1 VTDRAT
7 GTGTAELNTP
17 AEPDKPR
24 GATGS
29 PSWARYV
36 LVAGGAVALLLL
48 GAAAGM
54 LIGLPGST
62 SVPVPG
68 PDSVDVGFAQDMSV
82 HHEQAVRMA
91 SWERDHTTDPE
102 LRQLAFDIETG
113 QSRQIGYMQ
122 GWLGLWRASNQSPT
136 GYMRWMP
143 ADGPGMPGMSGHS
156 GPGGEQTGAGGG
168 QAGAS
173 GGGMAQMPGMASDQE
188 IRELTTT
195 TGPAMD
201 TLFLRL
207 MLRHHQGGA
216 PMLSYAA
223 RAAQEP
229 EVRNLATQMLTSQ
242 TAESDYMRQLLA
254 ARGATPLPPG

>member
-29 PSWARYV
+29 PSWARYM

-122 GWLGLWRASNQSPT
+122 GWLGLWQASNQSPS

-143 ADGPGMPGMSGHS
+143 ADGPGMAGMPGMSGGHGGS
-156 GPGGEQTGAGGG
+156 GAAQPAGGV
-168 QAGAS
+168 AT
-173 GGGMAQMPGMASDQE
+173 MPGMASDQE
-188 IRELTTT
+188 IRELTTS

-207 MLRHHQGGA
+207 MLRHHQGGG
-216 PMLSYAA
+216 PMLGYAA

-229 EVRNLATQMLTSQ
+229 EVRNLASQMLTSQ

-254 ARGATPLPPG
+254 ARGAAPLPPG

>member
-1 VTDRAT
+1 MTDRAT

-17 AEPDKPR
+17 AEPDEPR

-29 PSWARYV
+29 PSWVRYV

-143 ADGPGMPGMSGHS
+143 ADEPGMPGMSGHGGAS
-156 GPGGEQTGAGGG
+156 GAQPGPGGGRAGAAGAGV
-168 QAGAS
+168 
-173 GGGMAQMPGMASDQE
+173 AQMPGMASDQE
-188 IRELTTT
+188 IRALTTS

-216 PMLSYAA
+216 PMLRYAA

-242 TAESDYMRQLLA
+242 TAESDYMRQLLV